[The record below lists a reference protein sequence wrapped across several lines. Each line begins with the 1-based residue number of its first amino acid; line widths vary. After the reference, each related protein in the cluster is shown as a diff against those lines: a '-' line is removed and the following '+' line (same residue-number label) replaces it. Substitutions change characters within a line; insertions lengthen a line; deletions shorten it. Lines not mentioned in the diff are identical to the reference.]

1 VLINIVS
8 ESETELALACKRLYD
23 DFRTSA
29 MKDYADLPMVVF
41 GPFEAPVYKVD
52 GKYRMRM
59 VIKCRL
65 GKRTRALFSN
75 LLTNFSRRSKG
86 KTTLAIDF
94 NPTNL

>member
-1 VLINIVS
+1 MNIVS
-8 ESETELALACKRLYD
+8 ENENELALACKKLYE
-23 DFRTSA
+23 DFRQRA
-29 MKDYADLPMVVF
+29 MKDYGDLPLVVF

-65 GKRTRALFSN
+65 GQRCRALFSE
-75 LLTNFSRRSKG
+75 LLTNFGREAKG
-86 KTTLAIDF
+86 KTTLSIDF

>member
-1 VLINIVS
+1 MNIVS
-8 ESETELALACKRLYD
+8 ESESELALACKRLYD
-23 DFRTSA
+23 DFRART
-29 MKDYADLPMVVF
+29 MKDYADLPIVVF

-65 GKRTRALFSN
+65 NQRSRTLFSS
-75 LLTNFSRRSKG
+75 LLTSFGQRSKG
-86 KTTLAIDF
+86 KTSLSIDF